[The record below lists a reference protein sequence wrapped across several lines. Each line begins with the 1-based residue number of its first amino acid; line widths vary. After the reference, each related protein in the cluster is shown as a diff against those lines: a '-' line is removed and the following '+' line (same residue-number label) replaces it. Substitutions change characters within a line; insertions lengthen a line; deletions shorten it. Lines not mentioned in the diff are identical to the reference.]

1 MFSECR
7 LIGASAVTKNFG
19 PDAYNELYDYD
30 YWGRND
36 PATIPYRKLF
46 RRVANIVRQNSIRN
60 VLEVGCG
67 SGVLAEMLIDSGV
80 SYHGFDFNSIA
91 VEKARTRNGIGK
103 HYIADA
109 TDPASY
115 KHDYDGI
122 VCCEVLEHIN
132 EDLQTI
138 RLWKPGTFCVCSV
151 PNFDYP
157 THVRFFRGES
167 EVIERYCKLLNI
179 ERIERLAKSPAAVLS
194 WSMYFRHLR
203 WARNNPKRFVALLG
217 INQFNWHGGWFIFT
231 ATRR

>member
-1 MFSECR
+1 M
-7 LIGASAVTKNFG
+7 
-19 PDAYNELYDYD
+19 
-30 YWGRND
+30 
-36 PATIPYRKLF
+36 
-46 RRVANIVRQNSIRN
+46 
-60 VLEVGCG
+60 
-67 SGVLAEMLIDSGV
+67 
-80 SYHGFDFNSIA
+80 
-91 VEKARTRNGIGK
+91 RNGIGK
-103 HYIADA
+103 HYVADA
-109 TDPASY
+109 TDLASY

-157 THVRFFRGES
+157 THARFFRGER
-167 EVIERYCKLLNI
+167 EIIERYCKLL
-179 ERIERLAKSPAAVLS
+179 RLSGKTERLAKSPAAVLT

-203 WARNNPKRFVALLG
+203 WARNNPKRFAALLG